1 MTEHSAAPEGET
13 TAPACGPG
21 LLPDQRFPLVW
32 NASAGDREAFSILL
46 ERARPVVYAWA
57 LQKTGDPDDAED
69 ISQIVLLRIWSGISS
84 FRGGSKLSSW
94 VYRITANEAVAFHRK
109 KKRRRDLSAGFLYQ
123 GGDLGTALPSE
134 TERILHV
141 QACGLV
147 RDVACALPPLQLA
160 TFRLVD
166 LDGLRPCEAARALG
180 KTQANIRSSLSRARQ
195 RVRELVQEARA
206 ELAEDLLSAGA

>member
-1 MTEHSAAPEGET
+1 VNEVVALRRKERHWGRSVSVQYLGG
-13 TAPACGPG
+13 GPG
-21 LLPDQRFPLVW
+21 GPIPL
-32 NASAGDREAFSILL
+32 
-46 ERARPVVYAWA
+46 
-57 LQKTGDPDDAED
+57 
-69 ISQIVLLRIWSGISS
+69 
-84 FRGGSKLSSW
+84 
-94 VYRITANEAVAFHRK
+94 
-109 KKRRRDLSAGFLYQ
+109 
-123 GGDLGTALPSE
+123 E

-147 RDVACALPPLQLA
+147 RNVACALPPLQLA